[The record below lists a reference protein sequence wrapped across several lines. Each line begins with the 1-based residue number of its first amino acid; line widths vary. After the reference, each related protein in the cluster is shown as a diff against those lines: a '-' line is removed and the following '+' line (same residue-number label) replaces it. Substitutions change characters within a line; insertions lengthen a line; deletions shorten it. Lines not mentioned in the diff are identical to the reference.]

1 MTKEKEL
8 KLTIKQ
14 EAFARAYVET
24 GNASEAY
31 RRAYNA
37 ENMKQES
44 IAVRACELLAH
55 SKVSVM
61 VSEMRKELAER
72 TMWEREDSVRVLAA
86 IATEDQDAP
95 HAARVSAI
103 KEINAM
109 FGYNA
114 PAKVDHT
121 SSDGSMSPRA
131 GLDISKLSTAAMA
144 EILAAK
150 DAAER

>member
-1 MTKEKEL
+1 MTKEKEY

-37 ENMKQES
+37 ENMKRES
-44 IAVRACELLAH
+44 IAVNASKTLAH
-55 SKVSVM
+55 ANVALM

-72 TMWEREDSVRVLAA
+72 SMWEREDSVRVLAA

-109 FGYNA
+109 FGYNS
-114 PAKVDHT
+114 PAKIDHT
-121 SSDGSMSPRA
+121 SSDGSMSPK
-131 GLDISKLSTAAMA
+131 SSTDPEVAAAIAKAMMK
-144 EILAAK
+144 EI
-150 DAAER
+150 

>member
-37 ENMKQES
+37 ENKKQEVV
-44 IAVRACELLAH
+44 AVRACELLAH

-61 VSEMRKELAER
+61 VREMRKELAER
-72 TMWEREDSVRVLAA
+72 AMWEREDSVRVLAA

-121 SSDGSMSPRA
+121 SSDGSMSPKA
-131 GLDISKLSTAAMA
+131 STDPEVAAAIAKAMMK
-144 EILAAK
+144 EI
-150 DAAER
+150 

>member
-44 IAVRACELLAH
+44 IAVNASKTLARANVAL
-55 SKVSVM
+55 M

-72 TMWEREDSVRVLAA
+72 AMWEREDSVRVLSE
-86 IATEDQDAP
+86 IATKDQDAP

-121 SSDGSMSPRA
+121 SSDGSMSPNPTI
-131 GLDISKLSTAAMA
+131 DVSKLSTETLA
-144 EILAAK
+144 ELMAAK
-150 DAAER
+150 DAAK

>member
-37 ENMKQES
+37 ENMKQEVV
-44 IAVRACELLAH
+44 AVRACELLAH
-55 SKVSVM
+55 SKIAVM